1 MTWSVDIWPSLQQ
14 IPERFEPLFADAG
27 DSSLFAGKDWWAL
40 LEKHGFPDKQTTA
53 YVAIERDNKPIMVC
67 PLRHPALGEPGAWRS
82 LSNYYSHSYAPLLAK
97 GEAPEKLQRAFCELG
112 KAVLSKGS
120 PYPSLCLDPIWNQGN
135 WAAPALRGLKAAGFA
150 TSWTEVDET
159 WSINVID
166 MQPAQYYQQLPGKL
180 RNTIERKTQQAEARG
195 PINLELA
202 LDSSH
207 ALELV
212 PLFEQVY
219 AASWKQEEPDPSF
232 ISEFA
237 NLCAERDALRIGI
250 LLLDDEPIAAQL
262 WVTEH
267 DDTAILYKLAHD
279 GAYDS
284 LSPGT
289 LLTWHMIEALLTTDS
304 LHHLNFG
311 RGHEGYKRHWM
322 PSRQSLYRLQAFR
335 LTSPKGLAAYGTTKW
350 RQMFR

>member
-180 RNTIERKTQQAEARG
+180 RNTIERKTQQAEAR
-195 PINLELA
+195 
-202 LDSSH
+202 
-207 ALELV
+207 V
-212 PLFEQVY
+212 
-219 AASWKQEEPDPSF
+219 
-232 ISEFA
+232 
-237 NLCAERDALRIGI
+237 
-250 LLLDDEPIAAQL
+250 
-262 WVTEH
+262 
-267 DDTAILYKLAHD
+267 
-279 GAYDS
+279 
-284 LSPGT
+284 
-289 LLTWHMIEALLTTDS
+289 
-304 LHHLNFG
+304 
-311 RGHEGYKRHWM
+311 
-322 PSRQSLYRLQAFR
+322 R
-335 LTSPKGLAAYGTTKW
+335 LTSSLRWTAAMPWSWSRCSSRFTQPAGSRKNQIRHLFPNSLIYVLNAMRSGSAFYCW
-350 RQMFR
+350 MMNP